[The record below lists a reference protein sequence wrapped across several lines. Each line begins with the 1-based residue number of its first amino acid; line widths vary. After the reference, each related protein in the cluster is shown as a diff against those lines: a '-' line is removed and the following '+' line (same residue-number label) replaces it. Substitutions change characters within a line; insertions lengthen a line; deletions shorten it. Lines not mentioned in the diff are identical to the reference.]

1 MHIELCGRHPQ
12 LILCE
17 LVLLRWRLV
26 YLLLLWWW
34 LLLPL
39 LGPLKIP
46 LGSGKEPRSKR
57 NLRPNDI
64 IIILLWYP
72 S

>member
-1 MHIELCGRHPQ
+1 MLP
-12 LILCE
+12 
-17 LVLLRWRLV
+17 RWRLV

-34 LLLPL
+34 LLLLL